1 MKRIVILGG
10 GQAGGWAAHTLRSEG
25 FDGTLTVVGEEPHPP
40 YERPPLSKAV
50 LAGRAQPESTH
61 LFPPDVWAG
70 LNLDWRA
77 GARALRIDRD
87 ARTVQLADGTAL
99 PYDRLLLATGGRPR
113 RLPVPGMD
121 LPQVHTLR
129 TLDDAR
135 RLGAA
140 LQPGGR
146 LLVIG
151 GGWIGL
157 EVAATA
163 HAQGLSVTV
172 VEARPRLC
180 ERSVPAEASALLRA
194 LHARHGVRVLL
205 GSQVE
210 AINEAPTETVTGVT
224 VRLQDG
230 SLLAGDTVVVGV
242 GLVPNDELAREA
254 GLACADGVCVDAEG
268 RSSDADIYA
277 AGDVARAPNP
287 WAGDAVRLESW
298 QNAQHQGI
306 AVARAMLGKP
316 AEAPPL
322 PWFWSDQFGV
332 NLQVYG
338 VYRPGCHAVM
348 RGRPDE
354 DRFLLFH
361 LHEGRVI
368 AALGANAARDMR
380 LARRLIESG
389 QPVDPA
395 ALADPD
401 RPLNRL

>member
-1 MKRIVILGG
+1 MKRVVIVGG

-25 FDGTLTVVGEEPHPP
+25 FDGAITLVGEETHPP

-50 LAGRAQPESTH
+50 LAGRAQAASTH
-61 LFPPDVWAG
+61 LFPADTWAG

-87 ARTVQLADGTAL
+87 SHTLHLEGGSAL

-129 TLDDAR
+129 TLDDAA

-140 LQPGGR
+140 LRPGSR

-163 HAQGLSVTV
+163 HAQGLAVTV
-172 VEARPRLC
+172 IEARPRLC

-210 AINEAPTETVTGVT
+210 AITEAEVGVT

-230 SLLAGDTVVVGV
+230 SELAGDTVVVGV

-254 GLACADGVCVDAEG
+254 GLTCADGVCVDAQG

-287 WAGDAVRLESW
+287 WAGDAVRMESW

-306 AVARAMLGKP
+306 AVARAMLGQP

>member
-1 MKRIVILGG
+1 MKRVVIVGG
-10 GQAGGWAAHTLRSEG
+10 GQAGGWATHTLRGAG
-25 FDGTLTVVGEEPHPP
+25 FDGEITVVGEEPHPP

-50 LAGRAQPESTH
+50 LAGQALPASTH
-61 LFPPDVWAG
+61 LFPPDTWAG
-70 LNLDWRA
+70 LRLDWRA
-77 GARALRIDRD
+77 GARALRIDR
-87 ARTVQLADGTAL
+87 ASRSVLLADGTAL

-129 TLDDAR
+129 TLDDAA

-140 LQPGGR
+140 LRPGGR

-172 VEARPRLC
+172 IEARPRLC
-180 ERSVPAEASALLRA
+180 ERSLPAEASALLRA

-210 AINEAPTETVTGVT
+210 AITPAEQGVT
-224 VRLQDG
+224 VHLQGG
-230 SLLAGDTVVVGV
+230 SLLEGDTVVVGV

-254 GLACADGVCVDAEG
+254 GLACADGVCVDDQG
-268 RSSDADIYA
+268 RSSDPDIYA

-287 WAGDAVRLESW
+287 WADQAVRLESW

-306 AVARAMLGKP
+306 AVARAMLGQ
-316 AEAPPL
+316 AADAPPL

-338 VYRPGCHAVM
+338 LHRLGDHAVM
-348 RGRPDE
+348 RGRPEE
-354 DRFLLFH
+354 DHFLLFH
-361 LHEGRVI
+361 LNDGRVT
-368 AALGANAARDMR
+368 AVLGANASREMR
-380 LARRLIESG
+380 LARRLIESR

>member
-1 MKRIVILGG
+1 MKRVVIVGG

-25 FDGTLTVVGEEPHPP
+25 FDGTITLVGEEPHPP

-50 LAGRAQPESTH
+50 LAGQAQAASTH
-61 LFPPDVWAG
+61 LFPADTWAG

-77 GARALRIDRD
+77 GARARRIDREG
-87 ARTVQLADGTAL
+87 RLLHLADGTAL

-129 TLDDAR
+129 TLDDAA

-140 LQPGGR
+140 LKPGSR

-163 HAQGLSVTV
+163 HAQGLAVTV

-180 ERSVPAEASALLRA
+180 ERSLPAEASALLRA

-210 AINEAPTETVTGVT
+210 AITDNAGGVT

-230 SLLAGDTVVVGV
+230 SQLEGDTVVVGV

-254 GLACADGVCVDAEG
+254 GLACADGVCVDEQG

-277 AGDVARAPNP
+277 AGDVARAPSP
-287 WAGDAVRLESW
+287 WADQAVRLESW

-306 AVARAMLGKP
+306 AVARAMLGRP

-322 PWFWSDQFGV
+322 PWFWSDQFGI

-338 VYRPGCHAVM
+338 LHRPGDHAVM
-348 RGRPDE
+348 RGRPEE
-354 DRFLLFH
+354 DHFLLFH
-361 LHEGRVI
+361 LNDGRVT
-368 AALGANAARDMR
+368 AVLGANASRDMR
-380 LARRLIESG
+380 LARRLIESRR
-389 QPVDPA
+389 PVDPV